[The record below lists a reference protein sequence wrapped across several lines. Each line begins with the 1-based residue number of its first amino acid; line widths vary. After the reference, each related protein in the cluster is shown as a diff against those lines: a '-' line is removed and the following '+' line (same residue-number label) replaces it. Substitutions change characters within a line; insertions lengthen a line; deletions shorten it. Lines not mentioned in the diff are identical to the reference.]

1 MVKIRK
7 IQQAIMGL
15 NGGEYQEIMN
25 DYLHKKFKYSN
36 ITCLGSEAGTS
47 KTTRGIPD
55 TYVETD
61 DGKYILIMYGSV
73 EKQSFNKIRDDIIDA
88 YNKDKTYIDENR
100 IEKVICCYTSNNIN
114 IAQRKELKSIF
125 KDKNVELIGI
135 DDLSYDIAHNF
146 QSIAKT
152 YLDISIDSG
161 QFCDIDEF
169 IEKHDKNSIN
179 APINID
185 FIDRKEKEELLDS
198 LIKDDLIL
206 IIGKAGTGKTKLSIE
221 VCKEYIRQNKKTRC
235 LCIKNNGNDIY
246 EDLGDYI
253 ENGQDYLIFIDD
265 INEMNRVKSF
275 MDFIKDKKDKSKI
288 KILATV
294 RDYLLD
300 NVITKLKE
308 YYIPDLYILDKMDD
322 NQIKKILEDTYSIKN
337 QKYQEKIL
345 EVSNGNPRLAVLS
358 AKGIIDKKI
367 TNLNS
372 VIDIFQGYYFPVIR
386 DNDLSD
392 IDIKILFFISL
403 LGPINI
409 EDDNILKMI
418 SKLQIDERIFIE
430 TVKKLN
436 KLELID
442 YFEGKAAKTSD
453 QNFSNYIV
461 YKVLVEDKT
470 ITLSELIAK
479 LYPNCI
485 LKIINAINMIYGIFY
500 SVDAEKYIVSQ
511 IKEIWK
517 NEPYFSDPKFLYHF
531 YNVDR
536 IKAIK
541 MIKKEIDDCEGKP
554 FDLKEFDFHSK
565 ENNQR
570 IDDKKIEILSNFK
583 YGELEDEAIDLL
595 IAYYKKRPDLIMDF
609 YFAFIL
615 NLGIDEHSNHSKFV
629 TELKIIDKFMTA
641 INLKDENMYNL
652 SYLLIRIIKDFLKY
666 ERHITKQSRKKLT
679 INYIRIALIAS
690 DEVYNFRK
698 ILFETLGALY
708 KDDEY
713 KKMIEDI
720 LLDYHIYPS
729 DEDTNKIFKKDLE
742 TLNTTF
748 FRNWEDLDFIQ
759 CDILKEF
766 EDKCNRIEI
775 DIPEELEKYK
785 ENEQYLILHS
795 LELERNFHEDWKKAQ
810 KNRQKRVINLIKD
823 YKIEDFSNL
832 FEICKI
838 GEQFQDRLKMYNINN
853 SIIDI
858 FNYLIVVKKE
868 EFLSIFKEYIDK
880 NAPFTLSP
888 DILIIN
894 ILKEF
899 NRDYLLNILYN
910 EKYEKKEMF
919 LNSFYNIIED
929 IKEDDIE
936 KVFSLLE
943 EQVEHEQVYIL
954 DINSLLRYEKIIK
967 GTVEKYCKKI
977 LELYNKK
984 TFIISNLFWRMTN
997 AEQEDLDRIINS
1009 FSNIEILED
1018 LYIIGSYNFVDYKG
1032 KFGISLLK
1040 NNDKFLYKIIEN
1052 MKDFRGNSSELDNI
1066 FNEIWKMDNYEYYIN
1081 KAYSELENKYF
1092 NNFEIE
1098 KIFYKEERE
1107 DKDILIRKEKWIEKY
1122 IQKNYQDNEKMA
1134 NVFDVI
1140 NSSFPSKRKEYI
1152 LQFLKLNKS
1161 IEDFRKIPLFSTF
1174 SSWSGSEVPII
1185 EKKIKFL
1192 EDINKNINGLDY
1204 IEHMDYINSKIEA
1217 LKKYITDIKIREYL
1231 EDYL

>member
-15 NGGEYQEIMN
+15 DGGEYQEIMN

-36 ITCLGSEAGTS
+36 ITCLGSEVGTS
-47 KTTRGIPD
+47 KTTSGTPD
-55 TYVETD
+55 TYVETN
-61 DGKYILIMYGSV
+61 DGKYILIMYGTV
-73 EKQSFNKIRDDIIDA
+73 EKQPFNKIRDDIIDA

-114 IAQRKELKSIF
+114 IAQREELKSIF

-169 IEKHDKNSIN
+169 TEKHDKNSIN

-185 FIDRKEKEELLDS
+185 FIDRKEKDELLDS

-221 VCKEYIRQNKKTRC
+221 VCKEYIRQNKETRC

-308 YYIPDLYILDKMDD
+308 YYIPNLYILDKMDD
-322 NQIKKILEDTYSIKN
+322 NQVKKILEDIYSIKN

-386 DNDLSD
+386 DNDLSY
-392 IDIKILFFISL
+392 IDIKVLFFISL

-418 SKLQIDERIFIE
+418 SKFQIDEKIFIE

-517 NEPYFSDPKFLYHF
+517 NEPYSSDSRFLYHF

-615 NLGIDEHSNHSKFV
+615 NLGIDEHSNYNKFA

-729 DEDTNKIFKKDLE
+729 NEDTNKIFKKDLE

-748 FRNWEDLDFIQ
+748 FKNWKDLDFIQ

-766 EDKCNRIEI
+766 ENKCNRIEI

-795 LELERNFHEDWKKAQ
+795 LELERDFHKDWKKAQ
-810 KNRQKRVINLIKD
+810 KDRQERVIDLIKD

-853 SIIDI
+853 SIIEI
-858 FNYLIVVKKE
+858 FNYLIVEKKE

-894 ILKEF
+894 IVKEF

-929 IKEDDIE
+929 VKEDDIE

-943 EQVEHEQVYIL
+943 EQVEHEQVHIL

-967 GTVEKYCKKI
+967 GTVEKYCKRI

-984 TFIISNLFWRMTN
+984 TFIISNLFWSVAD

-1018 LYIIGSYNFVDYKG
+1018 LYIIGSCNLMDYKG

-1040 NNDKFLYKIIEN
+1040 NNDRFLYKIIEN
-1052 MKDFRGNSSELDNI
+1052 MKDFRRNSSELDSI
-1066 FNEIWKMDNYEYYIN
+1066 FNEIWELDNYEHYIN

-1092 NNFEIE
+1092 NHFEIE

-1134 NVFDVI
+1134 NIFDVI
-1140 NSSFPSKRKEYI
+1140 NSSFSSKRKEYI

-1204 IEHMDYINSKIEA
+1204 IEHMDYINSRIEA

>member
-15 NGGEYQEIMN
+15 DGGEYQEIMN

-36 ITCLGSEAGTS
+36 MTCLGSEAGTS

-55 TYVETD
+55 TYIETN
-61 DGKYILIMYGSV
+61 DGKYILIMYGTV

-88 YNKDKTYIDENR
+88 YNKDKSYIDENR

-114 IAQRKELKSIF
+114 IAQREELKSIF
-125 KDKNVELIGI
+125 ENKNVELIGI

-169 IEKHDKNSIN
+169 IEKHDKNSTN

-185 FIDRKEKEELLDS
+185 FIDRKEKGEVLDS

-221 VCKEYIRQNKKTRC
+221 VCKEYIRQNKETKC

-308 YYIPDLYILDKMDD
+308 YYVPNLYILDKMDD
-322 NQIKKILEDTYSIKN
+322 DKIKRILEDTYSIRN

-418 SKLQIDERIFIE
+418 SKFQIDEKIFIE
-430 TVKKLN
+430 TVKKLS
-436 KLELID
+436 KWELVD

-461 YKVLVEDKT
+461 YKVLIEDKI
-470 ITLSELIAK
+470 ITLSELITK

-500 SVDAEKYIVSQ
+500 SVATEKYIVSQ
-511 IKEIWK
+511 IKEIWE
-517 NEPYFSDPKFLYHF
+517 NEPYSSDSRFLYHF

-541 MIKKEIDDCEGKP
+541 MIKKEIDDCEGKT
-554 FDLKEFDFHSK
+554 FNLKEFDFHSK

-595 IAYYKKRPDLIMDF
+595 IEYYKKRPDLIMDF

-615 NLGIDEHSNHSKFV
+615 NLGIDEHSNHNNFE

-641 INLKDENMYNL
+641 INFKDENMYNL
-652 SYLLIRIIKDFLKY
+652 SYLLIKIIKDFLKY

-690 DEVYNFRK
+690 EEVYNFRK
-698 ILFETLGALY
+698 ILFENLGALY
-708 KDDEY
+708 KDDEF
-713 KKMIEDI
+713 KKMVEDI

-748 FRNWEDLDFIQ
+748 FRNWGAPDFIQ
-759 CDILKEF
+759 CDILKNF
-766 EDKCNRIEI
+766 EDTCKRIEI
-775 DIPEELEKYK
+775 GIPEELKRYK
-785 ENEQYLILHS
+785 ENHQYLILHS
-795 LELERNFHEDWKKAQ
+795 LELERDFHEDWKKAQ
-810 KNRQKRVINLIKD
+810 KDRQDRVIALIKD

-838 GEQFQDRLKMYNINN
+838 GEEFKDRLKMYNINY
-853 SIIDI
+853 SILDI
-858 FNYLIVVKKE
+858 FNYLIVKNKE
-868 EFLSIFKEYIDK
+868 DFLNIFKEYINK

-888 DILIIN
+888 DVLIEN
-894 ILKEF
+894 ILKNFDRE
-899 NRDYLLNILYN
+899 DILDILNN
-910 EKYEKKEMF
+910 EEYEKKELF
-919 LNSFYNIIED
+919 LNSFYSIIED
-929 IKEDDIE
+929 IKEKDVE
-936 KVFSLLE
+936 KIFSLLD
-943 EQVEHEQVYIL
+943 EQVKQEQVYIL
-954 DINSLLRYEKIIK
+954 DINSLLKYEKIIK
-967 GTVEKYCKKI
+967 GTVEKYCEK
-977 LELYNKK
+977 LFELYNKK
-984 TFIISNLFWRMTN
+984 TFIISKLFWRVTYE
-997 AEQEDLDRIINS
+997 EQEDIDRIINS

-1018 LYIIGSYNFVDYKG
+1018 LYIIGSCNLMDYKG

-1040 NNDKFLYKIIEN
+1040 NDDKFLYKIIEN
-1052 MKDFRGNSSELDNI
+1052 MKEFRRNSSELYSI
-1066 FNEIWKMDNYEYYIN
+1066 FNEIWKLDNYEYYID
-1081 KAYSELENKYF
+1081 KTYSEIENKYF
-1092 NNFEIE
+1092 NYFEIE
-1098 KIFYKEERE
+1098 KIFYKEEKE

-1122 IQKNYQDNEKMA
+1122 IQNNYQDNKKIA
-1134 NVFDVI
+1134 NIFGVI
-1140 NSSFPSKRKEYI
+1140 NTSFPSKKKEYI

-1161 IEDFRKIPLFSTF
+1161 IEDFKRIPLFSTF

-1192 EDINKNINGLDY
+1192 EELNKNINGLDY
-1204 IEHMDYINSKIEA
+1204 IEHMDYINSRIGA

>member
-15 NGGEYQEIMN
+15 DGGEYQEIMN

-36 ITCLGSEAGTS
+36 ITCLGSEVGTS
-47 KTTRGIPD
+47 KTTSGTPD
-55 TYVETD
+55 TYVETN
-61 DGKYILIMYGSV
+61 DGKYILIMYGTV
-73 EKQSFNKIRDDIIDA
+73 EKQPFNKIRDDIIDA

-114 IAQRKELKSIF
+114 IAQREELKSIF

-169 IEKHDKNSIN
+169 TEKHDKNSIN

-185 FIDRKEKEELLDS
+185 FIDRKEKDELLDS

-221 VCKEYIRQNKKTRC
+221 VCKEYIRQNKETRC

-308 YYIPDLYILDKMDD
+308 YYIPNLYILDKMDD
-322 NQIKKILEDTYSIKN
+322 NQVKKILEDIYSIKN

-386 DNDLSD
+386 DNDLSY
-392 IDIKILFFISL
+392 IDIKVLFFISL

-418 SKLQIDERIFIE
+418 SKFQIDEKIFIE

-517 NEPYFSDPKFLYHF
+517 NEPYSSDSRFLYHF

-615 NLGIDEHSNHSKFV
+615 NLGIDEHSNYNKFA

-729 DEDTNKIFKKDLE
+729 NEDTNKIFKKDLE

-748 FRNWEDLDFIQ
+748 FKNWKDLDFIQ

-766 EDKCNRIEI
+766 ENKCNRIEI

-795 LELERNFHEDWKKAQ
+795 LELERDFHKDWKKAQ
-810 KNRQKRVINLIKD
+810 KDRQERVIDLIKD

-853 SIIDI
+853 SIIEI
-858 FNYLIVVKKE
+858 FNYLIVEKKE

-929 IKEDDIE
+929 VKEDDIE

-943 EQVEHEQVYIL
+943 EQVEHEQVHIL

-967 GTVEKYCKKI
+967 GTVEKYCKRI

-984 TFIISNLFWRMTN
+984 TFIISNLFWSVAD

-1018 LYIIGSYNFVDYKG
+1018 LYIIGSCNLMDYKG

-1040 NNDKFLYKIIEN
+1040 NNDRFLYKIIEN
-1052 MKDFRGNSSELDNI
+1052 MKDFRRNSSELDSI
-1066 FNEIWKMDNYEYYIN
+1066 FNEIWELDNYEHYIN

-1092 NNFEIE
+1092 NHFEIE

-1134 NVFDVI
+1134 NIFDVI
-1140 NSSFPSKRKEYI
+1140 NSSFSSKRKEYI

-1204 IEHMDYINSKIEA
+1204 IEHMDYINSRIEA

>member
-15 NGGEYQEIMN
+15 DGGEYQEIMN

-36 ITCLGSEAGTS
+36 ITCLGSEVGTS
-47 KTTRGIPD
+47 KTTSGTPD
-55 TYVETD
+55 TYVETN
-61 DGKYILIMYGSV
+61 DGKYILIMYGTV
-73 EKQSFNKIRDDIIDA
+73 EKQPFNKIRDDIIDA

-114 IAQRKELKSIF
+114 IAQREELKSIF

-185 FIDRKEKEELLDS
+185 FIDRKEKDELLDS

-221 VCKEYIRQNKKTRC
+221 VCKEYIRQNKETRC

-275 MDFIKDKKDKSKI
+275 MDFIKDKKDKSKM

-322 NQIKKILEDTYSIKN
+322 NQVKKILEDIYSIKN

-386 DNDLSD
+386 DNDLSY
-392 IDIKILFFISL
+392 IDIKVLFFISL

-418 SKLQIDERIFIE
+418 SKFQINEKIFIE

-517 NEPYFSDPKFLYHF
+517 NEPYSSDSRFLYHF

-615 NLGIDEHSNHSKFV
+615 NLGIDEHSNYNKFA

-729 DEDTNKIFKKDLE
+729 NEDTNNIFKKDLE

-748 FRNWEDLDFIQ
+748 FKNWKDLDFIQ

-766 EDKCNRIEI
+766 ENKCNRIEI

-795 LELERNFHEDWKKAQ
+795 LELERDFHKDWKKAQ
-810 KNRQKRVINLIKD
+810 KDRQERVIDLIKD

-853 SIIDI
+853 SIIEI
-858 FNYLIVVKKE
+858 FNYLIVEKKE

-929 IKEDDIE
+929 VKEDDIE

-943 EQVEHEQVYIL
+943 EQVEHEQVHIL

-967 GTVEKYCKKI
+967 GTVEKYCKRI

-984 TFIISNLFWRMTN
+984 TFIISNLFWSVAD

-1018 LYIIGSYNFVDYKG
+1018 LYIIGSCNLMDYKG

-1040 NNDKFLYKIIEN
+1040 NNDRFLYKIIEN
-1052 MKDFRGNSSELDNI
+1052 MKDFRRNSSELDSI
-1066 FNEIWKMDNYEYYIN
+1066 FNEIWELDNYEHYIN

-1092 NNFEIE
+1092 NHFEIE

-1134 NVFDVI
+1134 NIFDVI
-1140 NSSFPSKRKEYI
+1140 NSSFSSKRKEYI

-1204 IEHMDYINSKIEA
+1204 IEHMDYINSRIEA

>member
-15 NGGEYQEIMN
+15 DGGEYQEIMN

-36 ITCLGSEAGTS
+36 ITCLGSEVGTS
-47 KTTRGIPD
+47 KTTSGTPD
-55 TYVETD
+55 TYVETN
-61 DGKYILIMYGSV
+61 DGKYILIMYGTV
-73 EKQSFNKIRDDIIDA
+73 EKQPFNKIRDDIIDA

-114 IAQRKELKSIF
+114 IAQREELKSIF

-185 FIDRKEKEELLDS
+185 FIDRKEKDELLNS

-221 VCKEYIRQNKKTRC
+221 VCKEYIRQNKETRC

-308 YYIPDLYILDKMDD
+308 YYIPNLYILDKMDD
-322 NQIKKILEDTYSIKN
+322 NQVKKILEDIYSIKN

-386 DNDLSD
+386 DNDLSY
-392 IDIKILFFISL
+392 IDIKVLFFISL

-418 SKLQIDERIFIE
+418 SKFQIDEKIFIE

-470 ITLSELIAK
+470 ITLSELITK

-517 NEPYFSDPKFLYHF
+517 NEPYSSDSRFLYHF

-615 NLGIDEHSNHSKFV
+615 NLGIDEHSNYNKFA

-729 DEDTNKIFKKDLE
+729 NEDTNKIFKKDLE

-748 FRNWEDLDFIQ
+748 FKNWKDLDFIQ

-766 EDKCNRIEI
+766 ENKCNRIEI

-795 LELERNFHEDWKKAQ
+795 LELERDFHKDWKKAQ
-810 KNRQKRVINLIKD
+810 KDRQERVIDLIKD

-853 SIIDI
+853 SIIEI
-858 FNYLIVVKKE
+858 FNYLIVEKKE

-929 IKEDDIE
+929 VKEDDIE

-943 EQVEHEQVYIL
+943 EQVEHEQVHIL

-967 GTVEKYCKKI
+967 GTVEKYCKRI

-984 TFIISNLFWRMTN
+984 TFIISNLFWSVAD

-1018 LYIIGSYNFVDYKG
+1018 LYIIGSCNLMDYKG

-1040 NNDKFLYKIIEN
+1040 NNDRFLYKIIEN
-1052 MKDFRGNSSELDNI
+1052 MKDFRRNSSELDSI
-1066 FNEIWKMDNYEYYIN
+1066 FNEIWELDNYEHYIN

-1092 NNFEIE
+1092 NHFEIE

-1134 NVFDVI
+1134 NIFDVI
-1140 NSSFPSKRKEYI
+1140 NSSFSSKRKEYI

-1204 IEHMDYINSKIEA
+1204 IEHMDYINSRIEA

>member
-15 NGGEYQEIMN
+15 DGGEYQEIMN

-36 ITCLGSEAGTS
+36 ITCLGSEVGTS
-47 KTTRGIPD
+47 KTTSGTPD
-55 TYVETD
+55 TYVETN
-61 DGKYILIMYGSV
+61 DGKYILIMYGTV
-73 EKQSFNKIRDDIIDA
+73 EKQSFNKIKNDIIDA

-114 IAQRKELKSIF
+114 IEQREELKIIF
-125 KDKNVELIGI
+125 EDKNVELIGI

-169 IEKHDKNSIN
+169 IEKHDKNSTN

-185 FIDRKEKEELLDS
+185 FIDRKEKEEVLDS

-221 VCKEYIRQNKKTRC
+221 VCKEYIRQNKETRC

-275 MDFIKDKKDKSKI
+275 MDFIKDKKYKSKI

-322 NQIKKILEDTYSIKN
+322 DQIKKILEDTYSIKN

-345 EVSNGNPRLAVLS
+345 EVSNGNPRLAILS
-358 AKGIIDKKI
+358 AKGIIDEKI

-418 SKLQIDERIFIE
+418 SKFQIDEKIFIE
-430 TVKKLN
+430 TVKKLS
-436 KLELID
+436 KWELVD

-470 ITLSELIAK
+470 ITLSEVIAK

-511 IKEIWK
+511 IKEIWE
-517 NEPYFSDPKFLYHF
+517 NEPYSSDSRFLYHF

-536 IKAIK
+536 IKSIK
-541 MIKKEIDDCEGKP
+541 MIKKEIDDCEGKT
-554 FDLKEFDFHSK
+554 FDLKEFNFHSK

-615 NLGIDEHSNHSKFV
+615 NLGIDEHSNHSKFA
-629 TELKIIDKFMTA
+629 TELKIIDKFITA

-698 ILFETLGALY
+698 ILFETLGVLY

-729 DEDTNKIFKKDLE
+729 DEDTNEIFKKDLE
-742 TLNTTF
+742 TLNITF
-748 FRNWEDLDFIQ
+748 FGNWENPDFIQ

-766 EDKCNRIEI
+766 EDKCNRLEI
-775 DIPEELEKYK
+775 DIPKELKKYK

-795 LELERNFHEDWKKAQ
+795 LELERDFHEDWEKAQ
-810 KNRQKRVINLIKD
+810 RNRQDRVIDLIKD

-838 GEQFQDRLKMYNINN
+838 GEEFQDRFKMYNINN

-858 FNYLIVVKKE
+858 FNYLIIEKKE
-868 EFLSIFKEYIDK
+868 EFLGIFKEYIKK

-894 ILKEF
+894 ILKRF
-899 NRDYLLNILYN
+899 NREHLLNILYN

-943 EQVEHEQVYIL
+943 EQVEQEQVYIL

-984 TFIISNLFWRMTN
+984 TFIISNLFWSVTN

-1018 LYIIGSYNFVDYKG
+1018 LYIIGSCNFMDYKG

-1052 MKDFRGNSSELDNI
+1052 MKDFRRNSSELDNI

-1081 KAYSELENKYF
+1081 KAYSEIENKYF
-1092 NNFEIE
+1092 NYFEIE

-1122 IQKNYQDNEKMA
+1122 IQNNYQDNEKMV
-1134 NVFDVI
+1134 NIFDAI
-1140 NSSFPSKRKEYI
+1140 NSSFSSKRKEYI

-1204 IEHMDYINSKIEA
+1204 IEHMDYINSRIEA
-1217 LKKYITDIKIREYL
+1217 LKKYITDIKVREYL

>member
-15 NGGEYQEIMN
+15 DGGEYQEIMN

-36 ITCLGSEAGTS
+36 ITCLGSEVGTS
-47 KTTRGIPD
+47 KTTSGTPD
-55 TYVETD
+55 TYVETN
-61 DGKYILIMYGSV
+61 DGKYILIMYGTV

-88 YNKDKTYIDENR
+88 YNKDKSYIDENR

-114 IAQRKELKSIF
+114 IAQREELKNIF
-125 KDKNVELIGI
+125 EDKTVELIGI

-152 YLDISIDSG
+152 YLNISIDSG

-169 IEKHDKNSIN
+169 IEKHDKNSTN

-185 FIDRKEKEELLDS
+185 FIERKEKEEVLNS

-221 VCKEYIRQNKKTRC
+221 VCKEYIKQNKETKC

-275 MDFIKDKKDKSKI
+275 MDFVKDKKDKSKI

-322 NQIKKILEDTYSIKN
+322 EQIKKILEDTYSIKN
-337 QKYQEKIL
+337 QSYQEKIL

-372 VIDIFQGYYFPVIR
+372 VIDIFQGYYFPVIK
-386 DNDLSD
+386 DNDLND

-418 SKLQIDERIFIE
+418 SRFQIDENIFID
-430 TVKKLN
+430 TIKKLS
-436 KLELID
+436 KLELVD

-453 QNFSNYIV
+453 QNFSNYMV
-461 YKVLVEDKT
+461 YKVLIEDKI
-470 ITLSELIAK
+470 ITLSELIIK

-500 SVDAEKYIVSQ
+500 SADAEKYIISE
-511 IKEIWK
+511 IKTIWEK
-517 NEPYFSDPKFLYHF
+517 EPYSSDSRFLYHF

-541 MIKKEIDDCEGKP
+541 MIKKEIDECEAKT
-554 FDLKEFDFHSK
+554 FNLKEFDFHSK

-595 IAYYKKRPDLIMDF
+595 IEYYKKRPDLIMDF

-615 NLGIDEHSNHSKFV
+615 NLGIDEHSNHNSFA

-641 INLKDENMYNL
+641 INYKDENMYNL
-652 SYLLIRIIKDFLKY
+652 SYLLIKIIRDFLKY

-690 DEVYNFRK
+690 EEVYNFRK

-708 KDDEY
+708 KDDEF

-720 LLDYHIYPS
+720 LFDYYIYPS

-742 TLNTTF
+742 TLKTTF
-748 FRNWEDLDFIQ
+748 FRNWETPDFIQ

-775 DIPEELEKYK
+775 DIPEELKKYK
-785 ENEQYLILHS
+785 ENHQYLILHS
-795 LELERNFHEDWKKAQ
+795 LELERDFHEDWKKAQ
-810 KNRQKRVINLIKD
+810 KDRQDRVIDLIKD

-838 GEQFQDRLKMYNINN
+838 GEEFQNRLKMYNINY
-853 SIIDI
+853 SIIEI
-858 FNYLIVVKKE
+858 FNHLLVENKE
-868 EFLSIFKEYIDK
+868 EFLNIFKEYINK
-880 NAPFTLSP
+880 NAPFTMSP
-888 DILIIN
+888 DVLIEN
-894 ILKEF
+894 ILKNFDRE
-899 NRDYLLNILYN
+899 YLLDILNN
-910 EKYEKKEMF
+910 EEYEKKELF
-919 LNSFYNIIED
+919 LNSFYNITEE
-929 IKEDDIE
+929 IKEKDVEEI
-936 KVFSLLE
+936 FSLLDA
-943 EQVEHEQVYIL
+943 QVEQEQVYIL

-967 GTVEKYCKKI
+967 GTVEKYCKK
-977 LELYNKK
+977 LFELYNKK
-984 TFIISNLFWRMTN
+984 TFIISKLFWRVTN
-997 AEQEDLDRIINS
+997 AEQEGINRIINS

-1018 LYIIGSYNFVDYKG
+1018 LYIIGSCNFMDYKG
-1032 KFGISLLK
+1032 KFGISLL
-1040 NNDKFLYKIIEN
+1040 NNDDRFLYKIIEN
-1052 MKDFRGNSSELDNI
+1052 MKDFRRNSSELDSI
-1066 FNEIWKMDNYEYYIN
+1066 FGEMWKLDNYEYYID
-1081 KAYSELENKYF
+1081 KAYSEIENKYF
-1092 NNFEIE
+1092 NYFEIE
-1098 KIFYKEERE
+1098 KIFYREERD

-1122 IQKNYQDNEKMA
+1122 IQNNYQDNEKIA
-1134 NVFDVI
+1134 NIFDVI
-1140 NSSFPSKRKEYI
+1140 NSSFPSKKKEYM

-1161 IEDFRKIPLFSTF
+1161 IEDFKKIPLFSTF

-1192 EDINKNINGLDY
+1192 EEINENINGLDY
-1204 IEHMDYINSKIEA
+1204 IEHMDYINSRIGT

>member
-7 IQQAIMGL
+7 IQQAIMDL
-15 NGGEYQEIMN
+15 DGGEYQELMN

-36 ITCLGSEAGTS
+36 ITCLGSEVGTS
-47 KTTRGIPD
+47 KTTNGTPD
-55 TYVETD
+55 TYVEMD
-61 DGKYILIMYGSV
+61 DGKYILIMYGTV
-73 EKQSFNKIRDDIIDA
+73 EKQSFNKIKDDIIDA
-88 YNKDKTYIDENR
+88 YNKDKTYIDENK

-114 IAQRKELKSIF
+114 IEQRERLKNVF
-125 KDKNVELIGI
+125 ENKNVELIGI

-161 QFCDIDEF
+161 QFCNIDEF
-169 IEKHDKNSIN
+169 IEKHDKNSTN

-185 FIDRKEKEELLDS
+185 FIDRKEKEEVLEYLM
-198 LIKDDLIL
+198 KDDLIL

-221 VCKEYIRQNKKTRC
+221 VCKEYIRQNKEARC

-253 ENGQDYLIFIDD
+253 ENGQNYLIFIDD

-308 YYIPDLYILDKMDD
+308 YYTPNLYILEKMDD
-322 NQIKKILEDTYSIKN
+322 EQIKKILEDTYSIRN

-372 VIDIFQGYYFPVIR
+372 VIDIFQSYYFPVIK

-409 EDDNILKMI
+409 EEDNILKMI
-418 SKLQIDERIFIE
+418 SKFQIEEKIFIE

-436 KLELID
+436 KLELVD
-442 YFEGKAAKTSD
+442 YFEGKATKTSD

-461 YKVLVEDKT
+461 FKVLIEDKT
-470 ITLSELIAK
+470 ITLSKLIAK
-479 LYPNCI
+479 FYPNCI

-500 SVDAEKYIVSQ
+500 SPDAEKYIESQ

-517 NEPYFSDPKFLYHF
+517 NEPYYSDSRFLYHF

-541 MIKKEIDDCEGKP
+541 MIKKEIDDCDEKT

-583 YGELEDEAIDLL
+583 YGELEEEAIDLL
-595 IAYYKKRPDLIMDF
+595 IEYYKKRPDLIMDV

-615 NLGIDEHSNHSKFV
+615 NFGIDEHSNQNSFAI
-629 TELKIIDKFMTA
+629 ELKIIDKFMTA
-641 INLKDENMYNL
+641 INLKDKYMYNL

-690 DEVYNFRK
+690 NEVYNFRK
-698 ILFETLGALY
+698 VLFETLGALY
-708 KDDEY
+708 KYEEY

-720 LLDYHIYPS
+720 LLDYHIYPV
-729 DEDTNKIFKKDLE
+729 DEDTNKIFRKDLE
-742 TLNTTF
+742 ILNMTF
-748 FRNWEDLDFIQ
+748 FKNWENPNFIQ
-759 CDILKEF
+759 CNILKKF
-766 EDKCNRIEI
+766 ENKCNRIGI

-785 ENEQYLILHS
+785 ENKQYLIIHS
-795 LELERNFHEDWKKAQ
+795 LELERDFHQDWKKAQ
-810 KNRQKRVINLIKD
+810 KDRQDRVIDLIKD

-838 GEQFQDRLKMYNINN
+838 CEEFQDKLKMYNINN
-853 SIIDI
+853 SIMDI
-858 FNYLIVVKKE
+858 FNYLIAEKKE
-868 EFLSIFKEYIDK
+868 EFLNIFKEYINK
-880 NAPFTLSP
+880 NAPFILSP

-894 ILKEF
+894 ILKKF
-899 NRDYLLNILYN
+899 NREHLLNILYN
-910 EKYEKKEMF
+910 EEYEKKEMF
-919 LNSFYNIIED
+919 LNSFYNVIED
-929 IKEDDIE
+929 IKKDDIE
-936 KVFSLLE
+936 KIFSLLE
-943 EQVEHEQVYIL
+943 EQVEQEQVYIL
-954 DINSLLRYEKIIK
+954 DIKNLLRYEKIIK
-967 GTVEKYCKKI
+967 GTVEKYCKRL
-977 LELYNKK
+977 LEIYSKK
-984 TFIISNLFWRMTN
+984 TFIISKLFCSVAN
-997 AEQEDLDRIINS
+997 AEQKDFDEIINS

-1018 LYIIGSYNFVDYKG
+1018 LYIIGSCDFMDYNG

-1040 NNDKFLYKIIEN
+1040 NNDKFLYKIVDN
-1052 MKDFRGNSSELDNI
+1052 MKDFGRNLSELDNI
-1066 FNEIWKMDNYEYYIN
+1066 FNEIWKMDNYEFYID
-1081 KAYSELENKYF
+1081 KAYSEIEKKYF
-1092 NNFEIE
+1092 NHFEME
-1098 KIFYKEERE
+1098 KIFYNEERE

-1122 IQKNYQDNEKMA
+1122 IQNNYQYNEKIV
-1134 NVFDVI
+1134 NIFEII
-1140 NSSFPSKRKEYI
+1140 NASFSSKRKEYI

-1161 IEDFRKIPLFSTF
+1161 IEDFKKIPLFSTF
-1174 SSWSGSEVPII
+1174 SSWSGSEVPVI

-1192 EDINKNINGLDY
+1192 EDINKSINGLDY
-1204 IEHMDYINSKIEA
+1204 IEHIDYINSRIEA